1 MLKLSPFEDVL
12 SAFRRGEIVVMADDA
27 DRENEGDLVVA
38 TQKLRPEHLSFMMN
52 EARGLICIS
61 LSVERA
67 KKIKLPLQVI
77 NNNSPF
83 GTPFTVSV
91 DLKAEAARGVS
102 AEARAKT
109 MLSLISDA
117 ARADD
122 FVSPG
127 HVFPLIANRA
137 GVLGRRGQTEGS
149 FDLARIAGFEPSGV
163 ICEIMNADGTMSRSE
178 DLNKFAARH
187 GLLIT
192 TVQEVINYRLG
203 NDTLVRET
211 ARSEMDTAFGRWEVR
226 VFADDVEQKE
236 HLALIYGAPDRD
248 KAVQVRLHSE
258 CLTGDVFGSKRCDC
272 GEQLEK
278 AMKNI
283 AAEGAGVILYL
294 RQEGRGIGLGNKLK
308 AYALQDKGLD
318 TVQANEALGFRP
330 DERDFG
336 VAGKILRRLGIHRI
350 RLLTN
355 NPEKISALKDMG
367 IIVEERLPVVAE
379 ATSYSKSYL
388 ETKREKM
395 GHIL

>member
-1 MLKLSPFEDVL
+1 MLKVSPFSDVL
-12 SAFRRGEIVVMADDA
+12 AAFRRGEMVIMADDA
-27 DRENEGDLVVA
+27 DRENEGDLVA
-38 TQKLRPEHLSFMMN
+38 ASEKLTAKQISFMMN

-67 KKIKLPLQVI
+67 KKIKLPLQVL
-77 NNNSPF
+77 NNNSPY

-91 DLKAEAARGVS
+91 DLKSVGGEGIS
-102 AEARAKT
+102 AEARTET
-109 MLSLISDA
+109 MRALISDSA
-117 ARADD
+117 KAED
-122 FVSPG
+122 FISPG
-127 HVFPLIANRA
+127 HVFPLIANPS
-137 GVLGRRGQTEGS
+137 GVLGRKGQTEGS

-163 ICEIMNADGTMSRSE
+163 ICEIMNPDGSMARAE
-178 DLNKFAARH
+178 DLNRFAERH

-192 TVQEVINYRLG
+192 TVQEVINYRLAS
-203 NDTLVRET
+203 DTLVRET

-236 HLALIYGAPDRD
+236 HLALIYGNPDKD

-278 AMKNI
+278 AMRNI
-283 AAEGAGVILYL
+283 VAEGAGVILYL

-308 AYALQDKGLD
+308 AYALQDEGLD
-318 TVQANEALGFRP
+318 TVEANRALGFRA
-330 DERDFG
+330 DERDFSI
-336 VAGKILRRLGIHRI
+336 AGKMLRALGLNRI

-367 IIVEERLPVVAE
+367 IIIEERLPVVAE
-379 ATSYSKSYL
+379 ATAYSKSYL
-388 ETKREKM
+388 DAKREKM
-395 GHIL
+395 GHLL